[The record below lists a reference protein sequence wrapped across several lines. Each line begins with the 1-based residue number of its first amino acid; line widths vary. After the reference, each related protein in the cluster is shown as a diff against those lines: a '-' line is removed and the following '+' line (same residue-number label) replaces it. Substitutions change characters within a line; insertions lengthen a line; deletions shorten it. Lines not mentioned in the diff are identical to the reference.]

1 MDIEESASSYIP
13 NDEATE
19 KINTEIPENGPKK
32 NSIFNMLKSETG
44 EGTILSYNNHPL
56 NIKNDKNISQII
68 RGLSGILGSLN
79 YAILDII
86 LGCFGLVKEQNETQD
101 VDFEEVKKENVK
113 GPTVVNGQKNV

>member
-13 NDEATE
+13 NDEETE
-19 KINTEIPENGPKK
+19 KINTEIPENIPKK
-32 NSIFNMLKSETG
+32 NSLFNMLKSETG

-56 NIKNDKNISQII
+56 NIKNDKNVSQII

-86 LGCFGLVKEQNETQD
+86 LGCFGFAKEQNETQD
-101 VDFEEVKKENVK
+101 VEFEEVKKENVK